1 MITVLIV
8 DDHTLFI
15 DGLKSMFESAADIS
29 VIGEAYD
36 GKSACELA
44 ARLKPDVIL
53 LDIGLP
59 DMDGTEVCKQVKAE
73 LPDTKIIAL
82 SMHEEHTFITRM
94 LENGASGYLLKN
106 AKKDQMI
113 EAIREVHTGG
123 TYYSREITD
132 ILLSGMKAG
141 NPTEMPIISR
151 REREVLKL
159 IVYEYTTS
167 EIAEKLFIS
176 MNTVESHRSNL
187 LTKLEVKN
195 TAGLVRVALEQ
206 NLISKED

>member
-1 MITVLIV
+1 MIQVLIV

-15 DGLKSMFESAADIS
+15 DGLKSMFDFVDDIV
-29 VIGEAYD
+29 VIGEACT
-36 GKSACELA
+36 GTA
-44 ARLKPDVIL
+44 AIEKAAQLKPDVIL

-59 DMDGTEVCKQVKAE
+59 DIDGTEVCKRVKDQQE
-73 LPDTKIIAL
+73 VKIITL

-94 LENGASGYLLKN
+94 LDSGASGYLLKN
-106 AKKDQMI
+106 AKKDQVI
-113 EAIREVHTGG
+113 EAIREVHSGG
-123 TYYSREITD
+123 TYYSKEITD
-132 ILLSGMKAG
+132 ILLTGMKAASQ
-141 NPTEMPIISR
+141 PEEPLISR
-151 REREVLKL
+151 REHEVLKL

-187 LTKLEVKN
+187 LTKLKVKN
-195 TAGLVRVALEQ
+195 TAGLVRVALEK

>member
-1 MITVLIV
+1 MFDTVP
-8 DDHTLFI
+8 T
-15 DGLKSMFESAADIS
+15 IS
-29 VIGEAYD
+29 VIGEAHN
-36 GKSACELA
+36 GASACELA
-44 ARLKPDVIL
+44 ERLQPDVVL

-59 DMDGTEVCKQVKAE
+59 DMDGTEVCVKIKAVY
-73 LPDTKIIAL
+73 PDCKVMAV
-82 SMHEEHTFITRM
+82 SMHEEHTFVTKM

-113 EAIREVHTGG
+113 EAIQAVYGGG

-132 ILLSGMKAG
+132 ILVSGMKASSS
-141 NPTEMPIISR
+141 PETPKISR
-151 REREVLKL
+151 RESEVLKL
-159 IVYEYTTS
+159 IAYEYTTS

-195 TAGLVRVALEQ
+195 TAGLVRVALER
-206 NLISKED
+206 NLITKE